1 MVIRKIMEQHKE
13 ELKVFA
19 SSMKK
24 QGFIDELK
32 SFFAEVY
39 QYDVSM
45 EDLKKITDGMKEEG
59 LRSKMEDILLV
70 MENFEDYIVEFEQ
83 PETAACAQLTD
94 DGLINNN
101 DRIPILDH
109 ETVIPVKHSL
119 FYKDALIFDQLKSR
133 TVALK
138 HKESGHGILVTFPDF
153 DYLGVWSSANDGPFV
168 ALEPWSGT
176 STCSDEDD
184 VFEHKRGVRFLEP
197 GEHETLSFVI
207 EIL

>member
-1 MVIRKIMEQHKE
+1 MINHGDIVMPYCIGGHPA
-13 ELKVFA
+13 FNCP
-19 SSMKK
+19 
-24 QGFIDELK
+24 
-32 SFFAEVY
+32 VY
-39 QYDVSM
+39 
-45 EDLKKITDGMKEEG
+45 EG
-59 LRSKMEDILLV
+59 
-70 MENFEDYIVEFEQ
+70 ENFEDYIVEFEQ

-101 DRIPILDH
+101 DRIPVLDH